1 MLLKVYLMILQASL
15 PQVCEGND
23 PGGHGWGSE
32 VVLVRAQEDNNDH
45 QQQQKLLLNKIMG
58 RHLPTGGIRAEEI
71 ITKTFSRYFFKDSFI
86 CPHEDNNDDDQ
97 QQTLLLNKSRR
108 YSHTKTPWPRADF
121 FFIHN
126 IIFSTHTY

>member
-1 MLLKVYLMILQASL
+1 
-15 PQVCEGND
+15 
-23 PGGHGWGSE
+23 
-32 VVLVRAQEDNNDH
+32 
-45 QQQQKLLLNKIMG
+45 MG

-108 YSHTKTPWPRADF
+108 YSNTKTPWPRADF
-121 FFIHN
+121 FFYTQHN
-126 IIFSTHTY
+126 I